1 MERFCCRVSGLE
13 ASPTMG
19 SGSPEQ
25 AETQRVSSDWI
36 SNHVACYSHI
46 HFMDREQSRARLLR
60 NSVGL
65 DRVHDSL
72 LSLNALKR
80 CPMLCVNRPSIARM
94 PVWTFG
100 ARRNKNA
107 PRNNHGGRYGSRRSR
122 IDSRT
127 PTLVRCDH
135 GDKGL
140 DPSVFRSLR
149 SARRRHSSIWSHT
162 AVPEPSIPRRLA
174 FTLTLGV
181 GE

>member
-1 MERFCCRVSGLE
+1 MERFWCRVSGLE

-107 PRNNHGGRYGSRRSR
+107 PRNNHGGDTVPAGLAL
-122 IDSRT
+122 ILGLLLWFGVTMGTKDW
-127 PTLVRCDH
+127 TLVFSGACAVLVGGILLYGLTQRFLSRLSH
-135 GDKGL
+135 G
-140 DPSVFRSLR
+140 V
-149 SARRRHSSIWSHT
+149 
-162 AVPEPSIPRRLA
+162 
-174 FTLTLGV
+174 
-181 GE
+181 